1 MVDTHDSK
9 SCAARHGSSSLPS
22 GTRMEKKLIVIVGPT
37 ASGKS
42 DLAVVVA
49 KQFNGEIV
57 SADSRQVYRGLN
69 IGSGKITKRE
79 MKGIPHHL
87 LDVANPKRTFFV
99 AQYQKLANKAIRDI
113 WKRGKVPILTG
124 GTGFYI
130 QAVVDG
136 LALPSVPP
144 NPLLRRELANKSPA
158 ELFKLL
164 KQLDP
169 TRARKIDQHN
179 PRRLIRAIEV
189 ATTLGR
195 VPDLPGTPLDAKI
208 LMVGLNPD
216 QVTLKGKIKRRL
228 MARLKQGMLAE
239 VERLRVSGLAWQR
252 LENFGLEYRY
262 LAQYRQ
268 GKLSRAEMVKQLESA
283 IYHYAKRQLTWFRR
297 DKRIIWINNKQKIF
311 NLCRQFLTSTPAK
324 F

>member
-1 MVDTHDSK
+1 M
-9 SCAARHGSSSLPS
+9 AEI
-22 GTRMEKKLIVIVGPT
+22 EKKLIVIVGPT

-49 KQFNGEIV
+49 KWFNGEIV

-79 MKGIPHHL
+79 MKGIPHYL
-87 LDVANPKRTFFV
+87 LDVANPKRTFSV

-144 NPLLRRELANKSPA
+144 NPLLRRELASKSPA

-169 TRARKIDQHN
+169 TRARKIDQYN

-189 ATTLGR
+189 ATALGR

-208 LMVGLNPD
+208 LMIGLKPN

-228 MARLKQGMLAE
+228 MARIKQGMLAE
-239 VERLRVSGLAWQR
+239 VKRLRANDLAWQR

-262 LAQYRQ
+262 LAQYLQ